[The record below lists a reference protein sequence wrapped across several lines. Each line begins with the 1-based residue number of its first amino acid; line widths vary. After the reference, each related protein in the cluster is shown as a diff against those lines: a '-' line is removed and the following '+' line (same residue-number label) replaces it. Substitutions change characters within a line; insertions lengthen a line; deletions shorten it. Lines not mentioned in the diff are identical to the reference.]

1 VGNGK
6 VNGPLTSNHNK
17 CKELVIDP
25 SLPVSKVI
33 ESVERTYP
41 KLLGSSPVLSWK
53 PSVH

>member
-1 VGNGK
+1 VGNGQ

-17 CKELVIDP
+17 RKELVIHP
-25 SLPVSKVI
+25 SLAVSKVI

-41 KLLGSSPVLSWK
+41 KLLGSFPVLSWK